1 MRFPFWFC
9 GLINMIGFIVC
20 AQINPNNID
29 IVRDN
34 YGVPHIFSKTD
45 AELAYGLAWAH
56 AEDDF
61 KTIQQGYLA
70 GNSLLSDVEGKKAL
84 GIDFISQFIGSD
96 RLYEEK
102 YLSDVSDEYKAI
114 IEAYC
119 EGINRFAELHP
130 EQVLSKKLFP
140 INTKS
145 LFLYGQLQLFVSS
158 KGDYWVKKILKN
170 KLNYK
175 PVNDAVKGS
184 NTFAFNSSKTKD
196 GNTYLA
202 INTHQPLDGPTSW
215 YEVHLNSEEGTDII
229 GALFAGSPNV
239 LIGANRNIAWAH
251 TVNIPDKTDVFALEM
266 HPTKKRYYRVDEE
279 YLKLKK
285 HRARLLVKILGIP
298 IKISKRYFESI
309 YGPTLKNE
317 SGFYSVRTPSLF
329 EIKALEQ
336 WWRMNKAKSFTEF
349 YNILKMKGLPGYNIG
364 YADKNDTI
372 FYISNGLIPK
382 RAEGYDWANVVPG
395 NTKKTLW
402 NSTYDI
408 EELPQV
414 IQPKSGY
421 FYNANHSPFK
431 STDSIENPQKNKFSE
446 NMGFEQYDNNRSIRL
461 KKLIDQYPRLDYK
474 DFKRIK
480 FDKQFPNPFNYSWM
494 NIDSLFLMR
503 PSDYPSVKNILK
515 SIQSWD
521 RVASADSYGAGS
533 YAVLYSK
540 LRKYYNKLPDP
551 KIFTTSVLNKAL
563 IEALQHMEKYFGTT
577 KIKLGSFQKLVRGD
591 KELSIFG
598 LPDIISSMGSAPYK
612 EGMRKVVSG
621 ESYIE
626 LVKFTPK
633 GVEIESIISYGS
645 SDHPKS
651 KHFNDQ
657 MEQFASQKTKKM
669 TFDKSEIYKNAKAI
683 YSPK

>member
-1 MRFPFWFC
+1 MHLFYGLFYII
-9 GLINMIGFIVC
+9 GLISH
-20 AQINPNNID
+20 AQINPNNIE
-29 IVRDN
+29 IVRDD

-70 GNSLLSDVEGKKAL
+70 GNSLLSHVEGKKAL

-96 RLYEEK
+96 RLYEKK
-102 YLSDVSDEYKAI
+102 YSSDVSEEYKKI
-114 IEAYC
+114 LNAYC

-158 KGDYWVKKILKN
+158 KGDFWVKKILKN
-170 KLNYK
+170 KLNYE
-175 PVNDAVKGS
+175 PVKDIVKGS
-184 NTFAFNSSKTKD
+184 NTFAFNSAKTKD

-215 YEVHLNSEEGTDII
+215 YEVHLCSQEGTNII

-266 HPTKKRYYRVDEE
+266 HPKKKKYYRVDNE

-285 HRARLLVKILGIP
+285 YKAKLLVNVLGIP
-298 IKISKRYFESI
+298 FKINRKYYESI
-309 YGPTLKNE
+309 YGPTLKND
-317 SGFYSVRTPSLF
+317 SGYYSVRTPSLF

-336 WWRMNKAKSFTEF
+336 WWRMNKARNFTEF
-349 YNILKMKGLPGYNIG
+349 YNILKMKALPGYNIG

-395 NTKKTLW
+395 NTRKTLW
-402 NSTYDI
+402 TTTYDI

-431 STDSIENPQKNKFSE
+431 STDSLENPKKNEFSE
-446 NMGFEQYDNNRSIRL
+446 NMGFELYDNNRSTRL
-461 KKLIDQYPRLDYK
+461 KELIDQYDKLDYSE
-474 DFKRIK
+474 FKKIK
-480 FDKQFPNPFNYSWM
+480 FDKKFPNPFNYSWM
-494 NIDSLFLMR
+494 DIDSLFLMN
-503 PSDYPSVKNILK
+503 PPDYPKIEPILK

-521 RVASADSYGAGS
+521 RIASAESYGAGA
-533 YAVLYSK
+533 YGVLYSK
-540 LRKYYNKLPDP
+540 LRKYYNNLPDP
-551 KIFTTSVLNKAL
+551 KIFTTSVLEKAL
-563 IEALQHMEKYFGTT
+563 TESLKHIIKYFGSNEV
-577 KIKLGSFQKLVRGD
+577 KLGSFQKLVRGD
-591 KELSIFG
+591 KELPIFG
-598 LPDIISSMGSAPYK
+598 LPDVISSMGTAPYK

-626 LVKFTPK
+626 LVKFTK
-633 GVEIESIISYGS
+633 EGVEIESIISYGS
-645 SDHPKS
+645 SDHKQS

-657 MEQFASQKTKKM
+657 MEYYANQKTKKM
-669 TFDKSEIYKNAKAI
+669 TFDKREIYKKAKKV
-683 YSPK
+683 YHPK

>member
-1 MRFPFWFC
+1 MHLFYGLFYII
-9 GLINMIGFIVC
+9 GLISH
-20 AQINPNNID
+20 AQINPNNIE
-29 IVRDN
+29 IVRDD

-70 GNSLLSDVEGKKAL
+70 GNSLLSHVEGKKAL

-96 RLYEEK
+96 RLYEKK
-102 YLSDVSDEYKAI
+102 YSSDVSEEYKKI
-114 IEAYC
+114 LNAYC

-158 KGDYWVKKILKN
+158 KGDFWVKKILKN
-170 KLNYK
+170 KLNYE
-175 PVNDAVKGS
+175 PVKDIVKGS
-184 NTFAFNSSKTKD
+184 NTFAFNSAKTKD

-215 YEVHLNSEEGTDII
+215 YEVHLCSQEGTNII

-251 TVNIPDKTDVFALEM
+251 TVNIPDKLDVFALEM
-266 HPTKKRYYRVDEE
+266 HPKKKKYYRVDNE

-285 HRARLLVKILGIP
+285 YKAKLLVNVLGIP
-298 IKISKRYFESI
+298 FKVNRKYYESI
-309 YGPTLKNE
+309 YGPTLKND
-317 SGFYSVRTPSLF
+317 SGYYSVRTPSLF

-336 WWRMNKAKSFTEF
+336 WWRMNKARNFTEF
-349 YNILKMKGLPGYNIG
+349 YNILKMKALPGYNIG

-395 NTKKTLW
+395 NTRKTLW
-402 NSTYDI
+402 TTTYDI

-431 STDSIENPQKNKFSE
+431 STDSLENPKKNQFSE
-446 NMGFEQYDNNRSIRL
+446 NMGFELYDNNRSTRL
-461 KKLIDQYPRLDYK
+461 KELIDQYDKLDYSE
-474 DFKRIK
+474 FKKIK

-494 NIDSLFLMR
+494 DIDSLFLMN
-503 PSDYPSVKNILK
+503 PSDYPKIEPILK

-521 RVASADSYGAGS
+521 RIASAESYGAGA
-533 YAVLYSK
+533 YGVLYSK
-540 LRKYYNKLPDP
+540 LRKYYNNLPDP
-551 KIFTTSVLNKAL
+551 KIFTTSVLEKAL
-563 IEALQHMEKYFGTT
+563 TESLKHIIKYFGSNEV
-577 KIKLGSFQKLVRGD
+577 KLGSFQKLVRGD
-591 KELSIFG
+591 KELPIFG
-598 LPDIISSMGSAPYK
+598 LPDVISSMGTAPYK

-626 LVKFTPK
+626 LVKFTKK

-645 SDHPKS
+645 SDHKQS
-651 KHFNDQ
+651 KHFDDQ
-657 MEQFASQKTKKM
+657 MEYYANQKTKKM
-669 TFDKSEIYKNAKAI
+669 TFDKREIYKKAKKV
-683 YSPK
+683 YHPK

>member
-1 MRFPFWFC
+1 MHLFYGLFYII
-9 GLINMIGFIVC
+9 GLISH
-20 AQINPNNID
+20 AQINPNNIE
-29 IVRDN
+29 IVRDD

-70 GNSLLSDVEGKKAL
+70 GNSLLSHVEGKKAL

-96 RLYEEK
+96 RLYEKK
-102 YLSDVSDEYKAI
+102 YSSDVSEEYKKI
-114 IEAYC
+114 LNAYC

-158 KGDYWVKKILKN
+158 KGDFWVKKILKN
-170 KLNYK
+170 KLNYE
-175 PVNDAVKGS
+175 PVKDIVKGS

-215 YEVHLNSEEGTDII
+215 YEVHLCSQEGTNII

-266 HPTKKRYYRVDEE
+266 HPKKKKYYRVDNE

-285 HRARLLVKILGIP
+285 YKAKLLVNVLGIP
-298 IKISKRYFESI
+298 FKINRKYYESI
-309 YGPTLKNE
+309 YGPTLKND
-317 SGFYSVRTPSLF
+317 SGYYSVRTPSLF

-336 WWRMNKAKSFTEF
+336 WWRMNKARNFTEF
-349 YNILKMKGLPGYNIG
+349 YNILKMKALPGYNIG

-395 NTKKTLW
+395 NTRKTLW
-402 NSTYDI
+402 TTTYDI

-431 STDSIENPQKNKFSE
+431 STDSLENPKKNQFSE
-446 NMGFEQYDNNRSIRL
+446 NMGFELYDNNRSTRL
-461 KKLIDQYPRLDYK
+461 KELIDQYDKLDYSE
-474 DFKRIK
+474 FKKIK

-494 NIDSLFLMR
+494 DIDSLFLMN
-503 PSDYPSVKNILK
+503 PSDYPKIEPILK

-521 RVASADSYGAGS
+521 RIASAESYGAGA
-533 YAVLYSK
+533 YGVLYSK
-540 LRKYYNKLPDP
+540 LRKYYNNLPDP
-551 KIFTTSVLNKAL
+551 KIFTTSVLEKAL
-563 IEALQHMEKYFGTT
+563 TESLKHIIKYFGSNEV
-577 KIKLGSFQKLVRGD
+577 KLGSFQKLVRGD
-591 KELSIFG
+591 KELPIFG
-598 LPDIISSMGSAPYK
+598 LPDVISSMGTAPYK

-626 LVKFTPK
+626 LVKFTKK

-645 SDHPKS
+645 SDNKQS

-657 MEQFASQKTKKM
+657 MEYYANQKTKKM
-669 TFDKSEIYKNAKAI
+669 TFDKREIYKKAKKV
-683 YSPK
+683 YHPK

>member
-1 MRFPFWFC
+1 MHLFYGLFYII
-9 GLINMIGFIVC
+9 GLISH
-20 AQINPNNID
+20 AQINPNNIE
-29 IVRDN
+29 IVRDD

-70 GNSLLSDVEGKKAL
+70 GNSLLSHVEGNKAL

-96 RLYEEK
+96 RLYEKK
-102 YLSDVSDEYKAI
+102 YLSDVSEEYKKI
-114 IEAYC
+114 LNAYC

-158 KGDYWVKKILKN
+158 KGDFWVKKILKN
-170 KLNYK
+170 KLNYE
-175 PVNDAVKGS
+175 PVKDIVKGS
-184 NTFAFNSSKTKD
+184 NTFAFNSAKTKD

-215 YEVHLNSEEGTDII
+215 YEVHLCSQEGTNII

-266 HPTKKRYYRVDEE
+266 HPKKKKYYRVDNE

-285 HRARLLVKILGIP
+285 YKAKLLVNVLGIP
-298 IKISKRYFESI
+298 FKVNRKYYESI
-309 YGPTLKNE
+309 YGPTLKND
-317 SGFYSVRTPSLF
+317 SGYYSVRTPSLF

-336 WWRMNKAKSFTEF
+336 WWRMNKARNFTEF
-349 YNILKMKGLPGYNIG
+349 YNILKMKALPGYNIG

-395 NTKKTLW
+395 NTRKTLW
-402 NSTYDI
+402 TTTYDI

-431 STDSIENPQKNKFSE
+431 STDSLENPKKNEFSE
-446 NMGFEQYDNNRSIRL
+446 NMGFEMYDNNRSTRL
-461 KKLIDQYPRLDYK
+461 KELIDQYDKLDYPE
-474 DFKRIK
+474 FKKIK
-480 FDKQFPNPFNYSWM
+480 FDKQFPNPFKYSWM
-494 NIDSLFLMR
+494 DIDSLFLMN
-503 PSDYPSVKNILK
+503 PSDYPKIEPILK

-521 RVASADSYGAGS
+521 RIASAESYGAGA
-533 YAVLYSK
+533 YGVLYSK
-540 LRKYYNKLPDP
+540 LRKYYNNLPDP
-551 KIFTTSVLNKAL
+551 KIFTTSVLEKAL
-563 IEALQHMEKYFGTT
+563 TESLRHIIKYFGSNEV
-577 KIKLGSFQKLVRGD
+577 KLGSFQKLVRGD
-591 KELSIFG
+591 KELPIFG
-598 LPDIISSMGSAPYK
+598 LPDVISSMGTAPYK

-626 LVKFTPK
+626 LVKFTK
-633 GVEIESIISYGS
+633 EGVEIESIISYGS
-645 SDHPKS
+645 SDHKQS

-657 MEQFASQKTKKM
+657 MEYYANQKTKKM
-669 TFDKSEIYKNAKAI
+669 TFDKREIYKKAKKV
-683 YSPK
+683 YHPK

>member
-1 MRFPFWFC
+1 MHLFYGLFYII
-9 GLINMIGFIVC
+9 GLISH
-20 AQINPNNID
+20 AQINPNNIE
-29 IVRDN
+29 IVRDD

-70 GNSLLSDVEGKKAL
+70 GNSLLSHVEGKKAL

-96 RLYEEK
+96 RLYEKK
-102 YLSDVSDEYKAI
+102 YSSDVSEEYKKI
-114 IEAYC
+114 LNAYC

-158 KGDYWVKKILKN
+158 KGDFWVKKILKN
-170 KLNYK
+170 KLNYE
-175 PVNDAVKGS
+175 PVKDIVKGS

-215 YEVHLNSEEGTDII
+215 YEVHLCSHEGTNII

-266 HPTKKRYYRVDEE
+266 HPKKKKYYRVDNE

-285 HRARLLVKILGIP
+285 YKAKLLVNVLGIP
-298 IKISKRYFESI
+298 FKVNRKYYESI
-309 YGPTLKNE
+309 YGPTLKND
-317 SGFYSVRTPSLF
+317 SGYYSVRTPSLF

-336 WWRMNKAKSFTEF
+336 WWRMNKARNFTEF
-349 YNILKMKGLPGYNIG
+349 YNILKMKALPGYNIG

-395 NTKKTLW
+395 NTRKTLW
-402 NSTYDI
+402 TTTYDI

-431 STDSIENPQKNKFSE
+431 STDSLENPKKNEFSE
-446 NMGFEQYDNNRSIRL
+446 NMGFELYDNNRSTRL
-461 KKLIDQYPRLDYK
+461 KELIDKYDKLDYTE
-474 DFKRIK
+474 FKKIK

-494 NIDSLFLMR
+494 DIDSLFLMN
-503 PSDYPSVKNILK
+503 PSDYPKIEPILK

-521 RVASADSYGAGS
+521 RIASAESYGAGA
-533 YAVLYSK
+533 YGVLYSK
-540 LRKYYNKLPDP
+540 LRKYYNNLPDP
-551 KIFTTSVLNKAL
+551 KIFTTSVLEKAL
-563 IEALQHMEKYFGTT
+563 TESLRHIIKYFGSNEV
-577 KIKLGSFQKLVRGD
+577 KLGSFQKLVRGD
-591 KELSIFG
+591 KELPIFG
-598 LPDIISSMGSAPYK
+598 LPDVISSMGTAPYK

-626 LVKFTPK
+626 LVKFTK
-633 GVEIESIISYGS
+633 EGVEIESIISYGS
-645 SDHPKS
+645 SDHKQS

-657 MEQFASQKTKKM
+657 MEYYANQKTKKM
-669 TFDKSEIYKNAKAI
+669 TFDKREIYKKAKKV
-683 YSPK
+683 YHPK

>member
-1 MRFPFWFC
+1 MHLFYGLFYII
-9 GLINMIGFIVC
+9 GLISH
-20 AQINPNNID
+20 AQINPNNIE
-29 IVRDN
+29 IVRDD

-70 GNSLLSDVEGKKAL
+70 GNSLLSHVEGKKAL

-96 RLYEEK
+96 RLYEKK
-102 YLSDVSDEYKAI
+102 YSSDVSEEYKKI
-114 IEAYC
+114 LNAYC

-158 KGDYWVKKILKN
+158 KGDFWVKKILKN
-170 KLNYK
+170 KLNYE
-175 PVNDAVKGS
+175 PVKDIVKGS
-184 NTFAFNSSKTKD
+184 NTFAFNSAKTKD

-215 YEVHLNSEEGTDII
+215 YEVHLCSHEGTNII

-266 HPTKKRYYRVDEE
+266 HPKKKKYYRVDNE

-285 HRARLLVKILGIP
+285 YKAKLLVNVLGIP
-298 IKISKRYFESI
+298 FKVNRKYYESI
-309 YGPTLKNE
+309 YGPTLKND
-317 SGFYSVRTPSLF
+317 SGYYSVRTPSLF

-336 WWRMNKAKSFTEF
+336 WWRMNKARNFTEF
-349 YNILKMKGLPGYNIG
+349 YNILKMKALPGYNIG

-395 NTKKTLW
+395 NTRKTLW
-402 NSTYDI
+402 TTTYDI

-431 STDSIENPQKNKFSE
+431 STDSLENPKKNEFSE
-446 NMGFEQYDNNRSIRL
+446 NMGFELYDNNRSTRL
-461 KKLIDQYPRLDYK
+461 KELIDKYDKLDYTE
-474 DFKRIK
+474 FKKIK

-494 NIDSLFLMR
+494 DIDSLFLMN
-503 PSDYPSVKNILK
+503 PSDYPKIEPILK

-521 RVASADSYGAGS
+521 RIASAESYGAGA
-533 YAVLYSK
+533 YGVLYSK
-540 LRKYYNKLPDP
+540 LRKYYNNLPDP
-551 KIFTTSVLNKAL
+551 KIFTTSVLEKAL
-563 IEALQHMEKYFGTT
+563 TESLRHIIKYFGSNEV
-577 KIKLGSFQKLVRGD
+577 KLGSFQKLVRGD
-591 KELSIFG
+591 KELPIFG
-598 LPDIISSMGSAPYK
+598 LPDVISSMGTAPYK

-626 LVKFTPK
+626 LVKFTK
-633 GVEIESIISYGS
+633 EGVEIESIISYGS
-645 SDHPKS
+645 SDHKQS

-657 MEQFASQKTKKM
+657 MEYYANQKTKKM
-669 TFDKSEIYKNAKAI
+669 TFDKREIYKKAKKV
-683 YSPK
+683 YHPK

>member
-1 MRFPFWFC
+1 MHLFYGLFYII
-9 GLINMIGFIVC
+9 GLISH
-20 AQINPNNID
+20 AQINPNNIE
-29 IVRDN
+29 IVRDD

-70 GNSLLSDVEGKKAL
+70 GNSLLSHVEGKKAL

-96 RLYEEK
+96 RLYEKK
-102 YLSDVSDEYKAI
+102 YSSDVSEEYKKI
-114 IEAYC
+114 LNAYC

-158 KGDYWVKKILKN
+158 KGDFWVKKILKN
-170 KLNYK
+170 KLNYE
-175 PVNDAVKGS
+175 PVKDIVKGS
-184 NTFAFNSSKTKD
+184 NTFAFNSAKTKD

-215 YEVHLNSEEGTDII
+215 YEVHLCSQEGTNII

-266 HPTKKRYYRVDEE
+266 HPKKKKYYRVDNE

-285 HRARLLVKILGIP
+285 YKAKLLVNVLGIP
-298 IKISKRYFESI
+298 FKINRKYYESI
-309 YGPTLKNE
+309 YGPTLKND
-317 SGFYSVRTPSLF
+317 SGYYSVRTPSLF

-336 WWRMNKAKSFTEF
+336 WWRMNKARNFTEF
-349 YNILKMKGLPGYNIG
+349 YNILKMKALPGYNIG

-395 NTKKTLW
+395 NTRETLW
-402 NSTYDI
+402 TTTYDI

-431 STDSIENPQKNKFSE
+431 STDSLENPKKNEFSV
-446 NMGFEQYDNNRSIRL
+446 NMGFELYDNNRSTRL
-461 KKLIDQYPRLDYK
+461 KELIDQYDKLDYSE
-474 DFKRIK
+474 FKKIK

-494 NIDSLFLMR
+494 DIDSLFLMN
-503 PSDYPSVKNILK
+503 PPDYPKIEPILK

-521 RVASADSYGAGS
+521 RIASAESYGAGA
-533 YAVLYSK
+533 YGVLYSK
-540 LRKYYNKLPDP
+540 LRKYYNNLPDP
-551 KIFTTSVLNKAL
+551 KIFTTSVLEKAL
-563 IEALQHMEKYFGTT
+563 TESLKHIIKYFGSNEV
-577 KIKLGSFQKLVRGD
+577 KLGSFQKLVRGD
-591 KELSIFG
+591 KELPIFG
-598 LPDIISSMGSAPYK
+598 LPDVISSMGTAPYK

-626 LVKFTPK
+626 LVKFTDE

-645 SDHPKS
+645 SDHKQS

-657 MEQFASQKTKKM
+657 MEYYANQKTKKM
-669 TFDKSEIYKNAKAI
+669 TFDKREIYKKANKV
-683 YSPK
+683 YHPK

>member
-1 MRFPFWFC
+1 MHLFYGLFYII
-9 GLINMIGFIVC
+9 GLISH
-20 AQINPNNID
+20 AQINPNNIE
-29 IVRDN
+29 IVRDD

-70 GNSLLSDVEGKKAL
+70 GNSLLSHVEGKKAL

-96 RLYEEK
+96 RLYEKK
-102 YLSDVSDEYKAI
+102 YSSDVSEEYKKI
-114 IEAYC
+114 LNAYC

-158 KGDYWVKKILKN
+158 KGDFWVKKILKN
-170 KLNYK
+170 KLNYE
-175 PVNDAVKGS
+175 PVKDIVKGS
-184 NTFAFNSSKTKD
+184 NTFAFNSAKTKD

-215 YEVHLNSEEGTDII
+215 YEVHLCSQEGTNII

-266 HPTKKRYYRVDEE
+266 HPKKKKYYRVDNE

-285 HRARLLVKILGIP
+285 YKAKLLVNVLGIP
-298 IKISKRYFESI
+298 FKINRKYYESI
-309 YGPTLKNE
+309 YGPTLKND
-317 SGFYSVRTPSLF
+317 SGYYSVRTPSLF

-336 WWRMNKAKSFTEF
+336 WWRMNKARNFTEF
-349 YNILKMKGLPGYNIG
+349 YNILKMKALPGYNIG

-395 NTKKTLW
+395 NTRKTLW
-402 NSTYDI
+402 TTTYDI

-431 STDSIENPQKNKFSE
+431 STDSLENPKKNQFSE
-446 NMGFEQYDNNRSIRL
+446 NMGFELYDNNRSTRL
-461 KKLIDQYPRLDYK
+461 KELIDQYDKLDYTE
-474 DFKRIK
+474 FKKIK

-494 NIDSLFLMR
+494 DIDSLFLMN
-503 PSDYPSVKNILK
+503 PSDYPKIEPILK

-521 RVASADSYGAGS
+521 RIASAESYGAGA
-533 YAVLYSK
+533 YGVLYSK
-540 LRKYYNKLPDP
+540 LRKYYNNLPDP
-551 KIFTTSVLNKAL
+551 KIFTTSVLEKAL
-563 IEALQHMEKYFGTT
+563 TESLKHIIKYFGSNEV
-577 KIKLGSFQKLVRGD
+577 KLGSFQKLVRGD
-591 KELSIFG
+591 KELPIFG
-598 LPDIISSMGSAPYK
+598 LPDVISSMGTAPYK

-626 LVKFTPK
+626 LVKFTKK

-645 SDHPKS
+645 SDNKQS

-657 MEQFASQKTKKM
+657 MEYYANQKTKKM
-669 TFDKSEIYKNAKAI
+669 TFDKREIYKKAKKV
-683 YSPK
+683 YHPK

>member
-1 MRFPFWFC
+1 MHLFYGLFYII
-9 GLINMIGFIVC
+9 GLISH
-20 AQINPNNID
+20 AQINPNNIE
-29 IVRDN
+29 IVRDD

-70 GNSLLSDVEGKKAL
+70 GNSLLSHVEGKKAL

-96 RLYEEK
+96 RLYEKK
-102 YLSDVSDEYKAI
+102 YSSDVSEEYKKI
-114 IEAYC
+114 LNAYC

-158 KGDYWVKKILKN
+158 KGDFWVKKILKN
-170 KLNYK
+170 KLNYE
-175 PVNDAVKGS
+175 PVKDIVKGS

-215 YEVHLNSEEGTDII
+215 YEVHLCSQEGTNII

-266 HPTKKRYYRVDEE
+266 HPKKKKYYRVDNE

-285 HRARLLVKILGIP
+285 YKAKLLVNVLGIP
-298 IKISKRYFESI
+298 FKINRKYYESI
-309 YGPTLKNE
+309 YGPTLKND
-317 SGFYSVRTPSLF
+317 SGYYSVRTPSLF

-336 WWRMNKAKSFTEF
+336 WWRMNKARNFTEF
-349 YNILKMKGLPGYNIG
+349 YNILKMKALPGYNIG

-395 NTKKTLW
+395 NTRKTLW
-402 NSTYDI
+402 TTTYDI

-431 STDSIENPQKNKFSE
+431 STDSLENPKKNQFSE
-446 NMGFEQYDNNRSIRL
+446 NMGFELYDNNRSTRL
-461 KKLIDQYPRLDYK
+461 KELIDQYDKLDYSE
-474 DFKRIK
+474 FKKIK

-494 NIDSLFLMR
+494 DIDSLFLMN
-503 PSDYPSVKNILK
+503 PSDYPKIEPILK

-521 RVASADSYGAGS
+521 RIASAESYGAGA
-533 YAVLYSK
+533 YGVLYSK
-540 LRKYYNKLPDP
+540 LRKYYNNLPDP
-551 KIFTTSVLNKAL
+551 KIFTTSVLEKAL
-563 IEALQHMEKYFGTT
+563 TESLKHIIKYFGSNEV
-577 KIKLGSFQKLVRGD
+577 KLGSFQKLVRGD
-591 KELSIFG
+591 KELPIFG
-598 LPDIISSMGSAPYK
+598 LPDVISSMGTAPYK

-626 LVKFTPK
+626 LVKFTK
-633 GVEIESIISYGS
+633 EGVEIESIISYGS
-645 SDHPKS
+645 SDHKQS

-657 MEQFASQKTKKM
+657 MEYYANQKTKKM
-669 TFDKSEIYKNAKAI
+669 TFDKREIYKKAKKV
-683 YSPK
+683 YHPK

>member
-1 MRFPFWFC
+1 MHLFYGLFYII
-9 GLINMIGFIVC
+9 GLISH
-20 AQINPNNID
+20 AQINPNNIE
-29 IVRDN
+29 IVRDD

-70 GNSLLSDVEGKKAL
+70 GNSLLSHVEGKKAL

-96 RLYEEK
+96 RLYEKK
-102 YLSDVSDEYKAI
+102 YSSDVSEEYKKI
-114 IEAYC
+114 LNAYC

-158 KGDYWVKKILKN
+158 KGDFWVKKILKN
-170 KLNYK
+170 KLNYE
-175 PVNDAVKGS
+175 PVKDIVKGS
-184 NTFAFNSSKTKD
+184 NTFAFNSAKTKD

-215 YEVHLNSEEGTDII
+215 YEVHLCSQEGTNII

-266 HPTKKRYYRVDEE
+266 HPKKKKYYRVDNE

-285 HRARLLVKILGIP
+285 YKAKLLVNVLGIP
-298 IKISKRYFESI
+298 FKVNRKYYESI
-309 YGPTLKNE
+309 YGPTLKND
-317 SGFYSVRTPSLF
+317 SGYYSVRTPSLF

-336 WWRMNKAKSFTEF
+336 WWRMNKARNFTEF
-349 YNILKMKGLPGYNIG
+349 YNILKMKALPGYNIG

-395 NTKKTLW
+395 NTRKTLW
-402 NSTYDI
+402 TTTYDI

-431 STDSIENPQKNKFSE
+431 STDSLENPKKNQFSE
-446 NMGFEQYDNNRSIRL
+446 NMGFELYDNNRSTRL
-461 KKLIDQYPRLDYK
+461 KELIDQYDKLDYSE
-474 DFKRIK
+474 FKKIK
-480 FDKQFPNPFNYSWM
+480 FDKKFPNPFNYSWM
-494 NIDSLFLMR
+494 DIDSLFLMN
-503 PSDYPSVKNILK
+503 PSDYPKIEPILK

-521 RVASADSYGAGS
+521 RIASAESYGAGA
-533 YAVLYSK
+533 YGVLYSK
-540 LRKYYNKLPDP
+540 LRKYYNNLPDP
-551 KIFTTSVLNKAL
+551 KIFTTSVLEKAL
-563 IEALQHMEKYFGTT
+563 TESLKHIIKYFGSNEV
-577 KIKLGSFQKLVRGD
+577 KLGSFQKLVRGD
-591 KELSIFG
+591 KELPIFG
-598 LPDIISSMGSAPYK
+598 LPDVISSMGTAPYK

-626 LVKFTPK
+626 LVKFTKK

-645 SDHPKS
+645 SDNKQS

-657 MEQFASQKTKKM
+657 MEYYANQKTKKM
-669 TFDKSEIYKNAKAI
+669 TFDKREIYKKAKKV
-683 YSPK
+683 YHPK

>member
-1 MRFPFWFC
+1 MHLFYGLFYII
-9 GLINMIGFIVC
+9 GLISH
-20 AQINPNNID
+20 AQINPNNIE
-29 IVRDN
+29 IVRDD

-70 GNSLLSDVEGKKAL
+70 GNSLLSHVEGKKAL

-96 RLYEEK
+96 RLYEKK
-102 YLSDVSDEYKAI
+102 YSSDVSEEYKKI
-114 IEAYC
+114 LNAYC

-158 KGDYWVKKILKN
+158 KGDFWVKKILKN
-170 KLNYK
+170 KLNYE
-175 PVNDAVKGS
+175 PVKDIVKGS
-184 NTFAFNSSKTKD
+184 NTFAFNSAKTKD

-215 YEVHLNSEEGTDII
+215 YEVHLCSQEGTNII

-266 HPTKKRYYRVDEE
+266 HPKKKKYYRVDNE

-285 HRARLLVKILGIP
+285 YKAKLLVNVLGIP
-298 IKISKRYFESI
+298 FKINRKYYESI
-309 YGPTLKNE
+309 YGPTLKND
-317 SGFYSVRTPSLF
+317 SGYYSVRTPSLF

-336 WWRMNKAKSFTEF
+336 WWRMNKARNFTEF
-349 YNILKMKGLPGYNIG
+349 YNILKMKALPGYNIG

-395 NTKKTLW
+395 NTRKTLW
-402 NSTYDI
+402 TTTYDI

-431 STDSIENPQKNKFSE
+431 STDSLENPKKNQFSE
-446 NMGFEQYDNNRSIRL
+446 NMGFELYDNNRSTRL
-461 KKLIDQYPRLDYK
+461 KELIDQYDKLDYSE
-474 DFKRIK
+474 FKKIK

-494 NIDSLFLMR
+494 DIDSLFLMN
-503 PSDYPSVKNILK
+503 PSDYPKIEPILK

-521 RVASADSYGAGS
+521 RIASAESYGAGA
-533 YAVLYSK
+533 YGVLYSK
-540 LRKYYNKLPDP
+540 LRKYYNNLPDP
-551 KIFTTSVLNKAL
+551 KIFTTSVLEKAL
-563 IEALQHMEKYFGTT
+563 TESLKHIIKYFGSNEV
-577 KIKLGSFQKLVRGD
+577 KLGSFQKLVRGD
-591 KELSIFG
+591 KELPIFG
-598 LPDIISSMGSAPYK
+598 LPDVISSMGTAPYK

-626 LVKFTPK
+626 LVKFTKK

-645 SDHPKS
+645 SDNKQS

-657 MEQFASQKTKKM
+657 MEYYANQKTKKM
-669 TFDKSEIYKNAKAI
+669 TFDKREIYKKANKV
-683 YSPK
+683 YHPK

>member
-1 MRFPFWFC
+1 MHLFYGLFYII
-9 GLINMIGFIVC
+9 GLISH
-20 AQINPNNID
+20 AQINPNNIE
-29 IVRDN
+29 IVRDD

-70 GNSLLSDVEGKKAL
+70 GNSLLSHVEGKKAL

-96 RLYEEK
+96 RLYEKK
-102 YLSDVSDEYKAI
+102 YSSDVSEEYKKI
-114 IEAYC
+114 LNAYC

-158 KGDYWVKKILKN
+158 KGDFWVKKILKN
-170 KLNYK
+170 KLNYE
-175 PVNDAVKGS
+175 PVKDIVKGS
-184 NTFAFNSSKTKD
+184 NTFAFNSAKTKD

-215 YEVHLNSEEGTDII
+215 YEVHLCSHEGTNII

-266 HPTKKRYYRVDEE
+266 HPKKKKYYRVDNE

-285 HRARLLVKILGIP
+285 YKAKLLVNVLGIP
-298 IKISKRYFESI
+298 FKVNRKYYESI
-309 YGPTLKNE
+309 YGPTLKND
-317 SGFYSVRTPSLF
+317 SGYYSVRTPSLF

-336 WWRMNKAKSFTEF
+336 WWRMNKARNFTEF
-349 YNILKMKGLPGYNIG
+349 YNILKMKALPGYNIG

-395 NTKKTLW
+395 NTRETLW
-402 NSTYDI
+402 TTTYDI

-431 STDSIENPQKNKFSE
+431 STDSIENPRKNQFSE
-446 NMGFEQYDNNRSIRL
+446 NMGFELYDNNRSTRL
-461 KKLIDQYPRLDYK
+461 KELIDQYDKLDYTE
-474 DFKRIK
+474 FKKIK

-494 NIDSLFLMR
+494 DIDSLFLMN
-503 PSDYPSVKNILK
+503 PSDYPKIEPILK

-521 RVASADSYGAGS
+521 RIASAESYGAGA
-533 YAVLYSK
+533 YGVLYSK
-540 LRKYYNKLPDP
+540 LRKYYNNLPDP
-551 KIFTTSVLNKAL
+551 KIFTTSVLEKAL
-563 IEALQHMEKYFGTT
+563 TESLQHIIKYFGSNEV
-577 KIKLGSFQKLVRGD
+577 KLGSFQKLVRGD
-591 KELSIFG
+591 KELPIFG
-598 LPDIISSMGSAPYK
+598 LPDVISSMGTAPYK

-626 LVKFTPK
+626 LVKFTDE

-645 SDHPKS
+645 SDHKQS

-657 MEQFASQKTKKM
+657 MEYYANQKTKKM
-669 TFDKSEIYKNAKAI
+669 TFDKREIYKKAKKV
-683 YSPK
+683 YHPK